1 MGFVSA
7 AMGVISLIGANKE
20 AKAAKA
26 AAKGQAALE
35 QRITQEKV
43 YNIEQEERQLA
54 GTTRAAAAGSG
65 VKADRGSP
73 LTILAEQARTF
84 GREAAFTK
92 EVGAEKAGL
101 AIQRGENAAS
111 AARYRGAAGALS
123 AFGQAA
129 TATAQNKSFFKFG

>member
-1 MGFVSA
+1 MGLVS
-7 AMGVISLIGANKE
+7 IFGANKE
-20 AKAAKA
+20 ASAAKA

-35 QRITQEKV
+35 QRVTQEKV
-43 YNIEQEERQLA
+43 YNLEQEERQLA

-84 GREAAFTK
+84 GREKAFTK

-101 AIQRGENAAS
+101 AIQRGQNVAS
-111 AARYRGAAGALS
+111 AARYRGAANALS
-123 AFGQAA
+123 AFAQSAAA
-129 TATAQNKSFFKFG
+129 TAKHGSFFKFG